1 MGLLATVKGLG
12 VAAKVFAVVNAPGLL
27 VAGAILGV
35 GATVYSAWKAG
46 NKANTIIREETR
58 KKGTQLTFG
67 EKAKATWKLWV
78 PVTLE
83 AGLTCLSMGLSYYI
97 HYKRL
102 AQMTQAANLL
112 LATNQELQSKL
123 NYIQETVP
131 EAKEAANKYDA
142 MVACSA
148 TTINAESDVGGKD
161 LFYDPFF
168 KLKWWTDYSF
178 MVEAIADLK
187 ESFFYSGY
195 VDCKEMYDR
204 FRVRIKDRAKVI
216 SMAAWKDDGS
226 LKSNKVPRINIK
238 CQPLLDDDGFPVKG
252 QTMYVLEY
260 LPQDLSM
267 TWEMYECNRPF
278 GIDGP
283 SWEDGDMC
291 EDEYD
296 EIARQATLRPTM

>member
-35 GATVYSAWKAG
+35 GATVYSAFKAG
-46 NKANTIIREETR
+46 AKAHEIVREETK
-58 KKGTQLTFG
+58 KKGAPLTFG

-83 AGLTCLSMGLSYYI
+83 AGLTCISMGLSYYI

-131 EAKEAANKYDA
+131 EAKEAIEKYDSR
-142 MVACSA
+142 MACSA
-148 TTINAESDVGGKD
+148 TTVNAECEVGGKD
-161 LFYDPFF
+161 LFYDPF
-168 KLKWWTDYSF
+168 LNVKWWTDYSF
-178 MVEAIADLK
+178 MITAIADVK
-187 ESFFYSGY
+187 EDFRYSGY
-195 VDCKEMYDR
+195 VDTKEMYDR
-204 FRVRIKDRAKVI
+204 FKVKIKDLGKVVC
-216 SMAAWKDDGS
+216 MGGWRDDGS
-226 LKSNKVPRINIK
+226 LKSNKVPRINPR
-238 CQPLLDDDGFPVKG
+238 CQPLLDDNGFPIKG
-252 QTMYVLEY
+252 CTMYVLEY
-260 LPQDLSM
+260 LPPDLSM

-278 GIDGP
+278 GVDGP
-283 SWEDGDMC
+283 SWEDADMC

-296 EIARQATLRPTM
+296 EIARQAALRPTM